1 MNPPRPIPEDT
12 VSNDANITLREITTE
27 ECWRLARTTDVGR
40 LAVIDHSPS
49 TRGPSATIVPV
60 NFLVHDGAI
69 FFRSGPGSKM
79 MDIAQ
84 HPRVAFEF
92 DGHRGRRYW
101 SVVVHGDAHRL
112 NSDVD
117 IENSGVQQLEAF
129 HDDDKHNFVR
139 IDVATITGR
148 SFFRWPVY
156 RLRRALRTYRARRP
170 DATSLR
176 TTK

>member
-1 MNPPRPIPEDT
+1 MTLDRDQETPMSTR
-12 VSNDANITLREITTE
+12 SNTTLVELTTE
-27 ECWRLARTTDVGR
+27 ECWRLARSTDIGR
-40 LAVIDHSPS
+40 LAVIDHTPS

-79 MDIAQ
+79 MDITQ

-92 DGHRGRRYW
+92 DGHRGRRFW

-112 NSDVD
+112 NSDID
-117 IENSGVQQLEAF
+117 IENSGIQQLEAF
-129 HDDDKHNFVR
+129 HDDDKNNFVR
-139 IDVATITGR
+139 IDVVSITGR

-156 RLRRALRTYRARRP
+156 RLRRALRLHRARRP
-170 DATSLR
+170 GPTSLR
-176 TTK
+176 TAD